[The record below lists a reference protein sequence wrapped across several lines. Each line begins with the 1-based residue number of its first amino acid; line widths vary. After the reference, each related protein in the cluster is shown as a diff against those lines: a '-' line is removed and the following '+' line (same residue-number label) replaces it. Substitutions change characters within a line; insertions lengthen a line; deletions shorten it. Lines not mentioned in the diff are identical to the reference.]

1 MRICI
6 AGKNNIA
13 IDICSYVLEKYGKD
27 RILVVLNKTDNCINT
42 FQRSFKQF
50 AELNGLTVVQLE
62 DVYKLKD
69 IIFLSLEFDRIIK
82 PSLFET
88 KKLYNIHFSLLPAYK
103 GMYTSALPILNGERR
118 TGVTLH
124 CIDAGIDTGDIID
137 QKEIRIN
144 RSETAES
151 LYLKYIENG
160 VKLVRKNLDKIVT
173 GDHTSYTQPILG
185 SSYYSKK
192 AIDYSNLSIDLN
204 KTSFQIDCQIRAFS
218 FRDYQMPSVL
228 GFRIAYSKILK
239 NRSYRK
245 PGTLLYNSDEKIVIA
260 TVDYDIELYKDQF
273 ECILDCCKNNDI
285 EALRRIYGLN
295 KYIETKNEKG
305 WTPLMVAAYNNSKNI
320 FKYLYSLKANI
331 NAVNNNG
338 TTVLM
343 YAKDAAIKY
352 GDNELIDFI
361 LQHGGILFQKD
372 FYGKN
377 MMDYLINQNSELY
390 NYIQQ
395 KYG

>member
-1 MRICI
+1 MKICI

-13 IDICSYVLEKYGKD
+13 IKICSHAVKKYGKD
-27 RILVVLNKTDNCINT
+27 RILVVLNKTDNGINT
-42 FQRSFKQF
+42 FQRSFKLF
-50 AELNGLTVVQLE
+50 AELNGLTIVQLE

-69 IIFLSLEFDRIIK
+69 IIFLSLEFDQIIK
-82 PSLFET
+82 PCLFET
-88 KKLYNIHFSLLPAYK
+88 KKLFNIHFSLLPAYK
-103 GMYTSALPILNGERR
+103 GMYTSALPILNGEKR

-124 CIDAGIDTGDIID
+124 CIDAGIDTGNIID
-137 QKEIRIN
+137 QKEICIN

-160 VKLVRKNLDKIVT
+160 VTLVRKNLERIVT
-173 GDHTSYTQPILG
+173 GNYTSCVQPILG

-192 AIDYSNLSIDLN
+192 AIDYSDLKIDLN

-218 FRDYQMPSVL
+218 FRSYQIPSVL

-239 NRSYRK
+239 NRSYKK
-245 PGTLLYNSDEKIVIA
+245 PGTLLCNSDEKIVVA
-260 TVDYDIELYKDQF
+260 TIDYDMELYKDQF
-273 ECILDCCKNNDI
+273 EYSLDCCKNDNV
-285 EALRRIYGLN
+285 ETLKEIYGLN
-295 KYIETKNEKG
+295 KYIEIKNEKG
-305 WTPLMVAAYNNSKNI
+305 WTPLMVATYNNAKNV
-320 FKYLYSLKANI
+320 FKYLCSLKANI

-343 YAKDAAIKY
+343 YAKDAAIKH

-361 LQHGGILFQKD
+361 LQHDGKLFQKD
-372 FYGKN
+372 FYGKD

-390 NYIQQ
+390 KYIQQ

>member
-13 IDICSYVLEKYGKD
+13 IDVCSYAVEKYGKD
-27 RILVVLNKTDNCINT
+27 KILVVLNKTDNGINT

-50 AELNGLTVVQLE
+50 AELNGLTIVQLE

-88 KKLYNIHFSLLPAYK
+88 KKLFNLHFSLLPAYK
-103 GMYTSALPILNGERR
+103 GMYTSALPILNGEKR

-137 QKEIRIN
+137 QKEIRIS
-144 RSETAES
+144 RVETSES

-160 VKLVRKNLDKIVT
+160 VKLVRKNLGKIIM
-173 GDHTSYTQPILG
+173 GNYTSCAQPMLG
-185 SSYYSKK
+185 SSYYSTK
-192 AIDYSNLSIDLN
+192 AIDYSNLILDLN

-218 FRDYQMPSVL
+218 FRSYQMPSVL

-245 PGTLLYNSDEKIVIA
+245 PGTLLYDSDEKIVIA

-273 ECILDCCKNNDI
+273 EYILDCCKNDNT
-285 EALRRIYGLN
+285 EALRGIYGLN
-295 KYIETKNEKG
+295 KYIEIKNEKG
-305 WTPLMVAAYNNSKNI
+305 WTPLMVASYNNSKNI
-320 FKYLYSLKANI
+320 FKYLYSLNANI

-352 GDNELIDFI
+352 GDKELIDFI
-361 LQHGGILFQKD
+361 LQHNGRLSQKD
-372 FYGKN
+372 FYGK
-377 MMDYLINQNSELY
+377 DLRDCLINQNIELW

>member
-13 IDICSYVLEKYGKD
+13 IDVCSYAVEKYGKD
-27 RILVVLNKTDNCINT
+27 KILVVLNKTDNGINT

-50 AELNGLTVVQLE
+50 AELNGLTIVQLE

-88 KKLYNIHFSLLPAYK
+88 KKLFNLHFSLLPAYK
-103 GMYTSALPILNGERR
+103 GMYTSALPILNGEKR

-137 QKEIRIN
+137 QKEIHIS
-144 RSETAES
+144 RSETSES

-160 VKLVRKNLDKIVT
+160 VKLVRKNLERIIT
-173 GDHTSYTQPILG
+173 GDYTSCAQPILG

-192 AIDYSNLSIDLN
+192 AIDYSNLRLDLN

-218 FRDYQMPSVL
+218 FRSYQMPSAL
-228 GFRIAYSKILK
+228 GSRIAYSKILK

-245 PGTLLYNSDEKIVIA
+245 PGTLLYDSDEKIVLA

-273 ECILDCCKNNDI
+273 EYILDCCKNDNT
-285 EALRRIYGLN
+285 EALRGIYGLN
-295 KYIETKNEKG
+295 KYIEIKNEKG

-320 FKYLYSLKANI
+320 FKYLYSLNANI

-352 GDNELIDFI
+352 GDKELIDFI
-361 LQHGGILFQKD
+361 LQHNGRLSQKD
-372 FYGKN
+372 FYGKDLR
-377 MMDYLINQNSELY
+377 DYLINQNIELW

>member
-13 IDICSYVLEKYGKD
+13 IDVCSYAVEKYGKD
-27 RILVVLNKTDNCINT
+27 RILVVLNKTDNGINT
-42 FQRSFKQF
+42 FQRSFKQY
-50 AELNGLTVVQLE
+50 AELNGLTIVQLE
-62 DVYKLKD
+62 DVYRLKD
-69 IIFLSLEFDRIIK
+69 IIFLSLEFDRIIR
-82 PSLFET
+82 PCLFET
-88 KKLYNIHFSLLPAYK
+88 RKLFNIHFSLLPAYK
-103 GMYTSALPILNGERR
+103 GMYTSALPILNGEKK

-124 CIDAGIDTGDIID
+124 CIDAGIDTGAIIA

-144 RSETAES
+144 KRETAES

-160 VKLVRKNLDKIVT
+160 VKLVKKNLERIVE
-173 GDHTSYTQPILG
+173 GNYTSYAQPIFG

-192 AIDYSNLSIDLN
+192 AINYSNLSIDLN
-204 KTSFQIDCQIRAFS
+204 KTSFQVDSQIRAFS
-218 FRDYQMPSVL
+218 FRCYQMPNVL
-228 GFRIAYSKILK
+228 GFQIAYSKILK
-239 NRSYRK
+239 SKSYKK
-245 PGTLLYNSDEKIVIA
+245 PGTLLYDSDEKIVFA
-260 TVDYDIELYKDQF
+260 TVDYDIELYKDLF
-273 ECILDCCKNNDI
+273 EYILDCCKNNNV
-285 EALRRIYGLN
+285 EALRQIYDLK
-295 KYIETKNEKG
+295 KYIEIKNEKG
-305 WTPLMVAAYNNSKNI
+305 WTPLMVAAYNNSKNV

-343 YAKDAAIKY
+343 YAKNAAIEY
-352 GDNELIDFI
+352 GDNELIDFV
-361 LQHGGILFQKD
+361 LQHGGELFQKD

-377 MMDYLINQNSELY
+377 VMDYLIDQNNELY